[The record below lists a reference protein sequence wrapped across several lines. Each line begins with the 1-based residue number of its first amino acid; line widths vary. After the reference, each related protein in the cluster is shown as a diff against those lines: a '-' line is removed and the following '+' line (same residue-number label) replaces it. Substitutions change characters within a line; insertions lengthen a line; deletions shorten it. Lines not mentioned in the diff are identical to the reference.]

1 MMITLAGAP
10 CSGKSTVAKT
20 FALKYNFEN
29 ISTGKLIRK
38 MAEDMGLDIIQMQ
51 TVLNNDKSIDA
62 KIEDMQKEMGKSRI
76 NDNLLLDSR
85 LGWYCVPESF
95 KVYVTIPEME
105 MARRFLQDNEREND
119 QKVETVEEALELTHE
134 GKTLNDLIIE
144 KTATIGEKIS
154 FRRFS
159 LLTKNDNEVFGN
171 YAHMGGKIV
180 TLVKLEGN
188 NAELAKDIAMHIA
201 AMRPLYLDKTNVP
214 SEVVDKEK
222 EILTEQAKTE
232 GLKEDKIAMVVNGR
246 INKFYEEVCLND
258 QNFIKENKMKV
269 STYVKNNGSNI
280 LEFVRY
286 EVGEGMEKKNENFA
300 DEVMKQING

>member
-1 MMITLAGAP
+1 MISASMVKELRETTGAGMLDCKKALEATNGNLEEAITWLREKGISKAAKKQSRIAAEGLAYA
-10 CSGKSTVAKT
+10 KVQDNKAVIVEVNAETDFVAKNDE
-20 FALKYNFEN
+20 FVNLVN
-29 ISTGKLIRK
+29 IIADTI
-38 MAEDMGLDIIQMQ
+38 
-51 TVLNNDKSIDA
+51 LNSNVK
-62 KIEDMQKEMGKSRI
+62 
-76 NDNLLLDSR
+76 
-85 LGWYCVPESF
+85 
-95 KVYVTIPEME
+95 
-105 MARRFLQDNEREND
+105 
-119 QKVETVEEALELTHE
+119 TVEEALELTHE

-144 KTATIGEKIS
+144 KIATIGEKIS

>member
-1 MMITLAGAP
+1 MISASMVKELRETTGAGMLDCKKALEATNGNLEEAITWLREKGI
-10 CSGKSTVAKT
+10 SKVAK
-20 FALKYNFEN
+20 K
-29 ISTGKLIRK
+29 
-38 MAEDMGLDIIQMQ
+38 Q
-51 TVLNNDKSIDA
+51 
-62 KIEDMQKEMGKSRI
+62 SRI
-76 NDNLLLDSR
+76 AAEGLA
-85 LGWYCVPESF
+85 YA
-95 KVYVTIPEME
+95 KV
-105 MARRFLQDNEREND
+105 QDN
-119 QKVETVEEALELTHE
+119 KAVIVEVNAETDFVAKNNEFINLVNIIADTILNGDVKTVEEALELTHE
-134 GKTLNDLIIE
+134 SKTLNDLIIE

>member
-119 QKVETVEEALELTHE
+119 QKVETVEEALDCLNYRRNQEIERFKKTYGVDLSDTNNYDLIVE
-134 GKTLNDLIIE
+134 NYGKT
-144 KTATIGEKIS
+144 
-154 FRRFS
+154 
-159 LLTKNDNEVFGN
+159 
-171 YAHMGGKIV
+171 
-180 TLVKLEGN
+180 
-188 NAELAKDIAMHIA
+188 
-201 AMRPLYLDKTNVP
+201 P
-214 SEVVDKEK
+214 
-222 EILTEQAKTE
+222 
-232 GLKEDKIAMVVNGR
+232 
-246 INKFYEEVCLND
+246 EE
-258 QNFIKENKMKV
+258 
-269 STYVKNNGSNI
+269 T
-280 LEFVRY
+280 
-286 EVGEGMEKKNENFA
+286 A
-300 DEVMKQING
+300 DEIYRAYKEFITKKGE